1 MTSLSRCLIL
11 ATFLFVAA
19 AFSSMT
25 WGRGGHGGGGGGAG
39 HSNLCGSA
47 TTLDVTLSNIDGLIK
62 TSGNQTTA
70 LEELKH
76 IAKENAENMSR
87 VCSSDAPMNFTAKAG
102 GRPEASRRGARRR
115 PQARTCRRQ
124 VLRHAQQRAEGHRQ
138 RPGVLAWLVTRSN

>member
-1 MTSLSRCLIL
+1 MTNLSRCLIL

-25 WGRGGHGGGGGGAG
+25 WGRGGHGGGASGGG

-87 VCSSDAPMNFTAKAG
+87 VCSSDAPMNFTAKLAAAQKHLDVALAG
-102 GRPEASRRGARRR
+102 DRKLEPVADKFYAALNNEQKAI
-115 PQARTCRRQ
+115 
-124 VLRHAQQRAEGHRQ
+124 VNDLVFW
-138 RPGVLAWLVTRSN
+138 PGL